1 MRGIPCPAT
10 KAVWSAGRSPRSR
23 AAWVLAALTWLLPAQ
38 AVAQDIVL
46 HAIDVTTIR
55 GNWARVDSWS
65 AADNKKMQSTDQ
77 GWSAKD
83 APLANPTHYFEAS
96 FEAQAGVAYR
106 FWLRLRSTNNTSTND
121 SVWVQFSD
129 SVDGAGNARYR
140 IGTAD
145 ALGVNLETCEGCGV
159 SEWGWWNGVWWK
171 DQDTLIQF
179 ASAGQKTIRIQTRED
194 GVQIDQI
201 VLSAS
206 TYLFSP
212 PGPAKNDTTI
222 VPRST
227 ASSAS
232 LPAAK
237 SVPGTIEAEDF
248 DNGPNGTAYYDQ
260 TPGNAGGQYRA
271 TDVDIAQTPSG
282 GYTVGWAGAGE
293 WLAYTINVTAAGRY
307 RLVARVASPAS
318 GGTFHVEFNGQNKT
332 GTMQVPATGGWQ
344 VYQDVAAEVSLDAGV
359 QVMRL
364 VLDSNAPSTGAT
376 GNFNFI
382 RLETS
387 SGSSGS
393 SGTSGGSGDTRGPFG
408 GTPWA
413 IPGTVQAEDFDS
425 GGNGVAY
432 YDNSPG
438 NAGGQYRATDVDI
451 AQTAS
456 GGYTVGWAGAGEWL
470 AYTVNVASAGP
481 YRLVARVAS
490 PASGGAFHVE
500 FGGQDKTGTMWVPA
514 TGGWGVY
521 QDVAANVWLD
531 AGVQVMRLV
540 LDANAPSTGAVANF
554 HFIRLEA
561 ASSTP
566 PPSSPSPSPPSG
578 GRLRIMTWNIHFG
591 RTLGGV
597 FDTWGQARVMA
608 DSGADVILLQ
618 EAQTWDEDMPRAF
631 PDKLRQL
638 TGQTWYAVWSPNNL
652 GGGGSQGTLILSR
665 LPIVSSST
673 AIFDNASMA
682 QAQIDV
688 GGVRVHVFDVHLEY
702 YDTSKRT
709 RQLYAMMDWARGYGG
724 PRIVG
729 GDFNSWWGEWWIRQM
744 ETEYSDTWQD
754 VTGSDEYG
762 YTIGNV
768 RFDYLFRAFDQNWRL
783 TPTACWVIDTS
794 QSDHRPVVAD
804 YQVQ

>member
-1 MRGIPCPAT
+1 
-10 KAVWSAGRSPRSR
+10 VR
-23 AAWVLAALTWLLPAQ
+23 AASVLAATILLLPA
-38 AVAQDIVL
+38 AAAAQDIVL
-46 HAIDVTTIR
+46 HAIDVSTIR
-55 GNWARVDSWS
+55 GHWARVDSWS
-65 AADNKKMQSTDQ
+65 AADNKKMLSTDQ
-77 GWSAKD
+77 GWSAKA
-83 APLANPTHYFEAS
+83 APLADPTHYFEAS

-106 FWLRLRSTNNTSTND
+106 FWLRLRSTSNTSTND

-129 SVDGAGNARYR
+129 SVDGAGNPRYR
-140 IGTAD
+140 IGTSD

-179 ASAGQKTIRIQTRED
+179 ASSGTKTIRVQTRED

-222 VPRST
+222 VPRSGG
-227 ASSAS
+227 ASAS
-232 LPAAK
+232 LTTAK
-237 SVPGTIEAEDF
+237 AIPGTIEAEDF
-248 DNGPNGTAYYDQ
+248 DAGPAGVAYWDNSPGNAGGQYRATDVDIEGCSEGGYNVGWIGAGEWLAYTVDVTAAGTYTLELRMASVGGGHLHVEFGGQNKTGTLTVPATGGWQAWTTVRATVSLSAGRQVMRVVFDSGGYNLHQIRIASGGSSGSASGGSGGARGPFGGRPWPIPGTVQAEDFDTGGNGVGYYDDS
-260 TPGNAGGQYRA
+260 PGNAGGQYRA

-293 WLAYTINVTAAGRY
+293 WLAYTVNVGSAGRY

-318 GGTFHVEFNGQNKT
+318 GGTFHVEFGGEDKT
-332 GTMQVPATGGWQ
+332 GTMRVPATGGWQ
-344 VYQDVAAEVSLDAGV
+344 IYQDVAAEVWLDAGV
-359 QVMRL
+359 QTMRL
-364 VLDSNAPSTGAT
+364 VLDSNAS
-376 GNFNFI
+376 
-382 RLETS
+382 
-387 SGSSGS
+387 
-393 SGTSGGSGDTRGPFG
+393 
-408 GTPWA
+408 
-413 IPGTVQAEDFDS
+413 
-425 GGNGVAY
+425 
-432 YDNSPG
+432 
-438 NAGGQYRATDVDI
+438 
-451 AQTAS
+451 
-456 GGYTVGWAGAGEWL
+456 
-470 AYTVNVASAGP
+470 
-481 YRLVARVAS
+481 
-490 PASGGAFHVE
+490 
-500 FGGQDKTGTMWVPA
+500 
-514 TGGWGVY
+514 
-521 QDVAANVWLD
+521 
-531 AGVQVMRLV
+531 
-540 LDANAPSTGAVANF
+540 STGAVANF

-561 ASSTP
+561 SSSSP
-566 PPSSPSPSPPSG
+566 PPSSSSG
-578 GRLRIMTWNIHFG
+578 GRVRVMTWNIYFG
-591 RTLGGV
+591 RALDGT

-631 PDKLRQL
+631 ADKLRQL
-638 TGQTWYAVWSPNNL
+638 TGQSWSPVWSPNNL

-673 AIFDNASMA
+673 AIFEGASMA
-682 QAQIDV
+682 HAQIDV
-688 GGVRVHVFDVHLEY
+688 GGVRVHFFDVHLEY

-729 GDFNSWWGEWWIRQM
+729 GDFNSWWGEWWIRHM

-783 TPTACWVIDTS
+783 TPTACWVISTDR
-794 QSDHRPVVAD
+794 SDHRPVVAD
-804 YQVQ
+804 YQVR